1 MTSDLSGLLAL
12 TAVVWVIFLIGGI
25 GFYIWYGIALSK
37 LFPKL
42 GAEGWKGW
50 VPILNEYEILV
61 RGGLPG
67 WQIVFAFLPVVSLYY
82 LYLKFQAATR
92 IGQLVGRP
100 GTGLAVVA
108 PLIAPLWATLVQT
121 GSAAPAAPLGDRV
134 AASMAAPGAP
144 GAAGGLAA
152 PALVAAPGSVPPPPP
167 PAPPA
172 PSAPLGA
179 TGFAPAPPVPPAP
192 SVPTAS
198 VPAPSVPTA
207 SPAAPPAPPAPD
219 PVAAPSAPAADPISP
234 PPAPPALVTPPEPV
248 PATEIPPAVVRNPWA
263 PWVGPHPAPV
273 LEPLAPL
280 APAEPFAPLTPFA
293 PAAALVAPPPA
304 PVIEA
309 PIAMRPDPAPAAPP
323 PAPAVAAEEPQ
334 PELDADADDDEMGA
348 TIVVDRRPRVRWRL
362 ELDGGAVFALDRATV
377 VLGRKPVTSDA
388 EVQDVAVPD
397 TTRTLSKLH
406 ARLERRDEQW
416 VITDLDSTNGVVVVD
431 AAGEEQLLDP
441 GASTTITGRF
451 ILGKVG
457 MRLAYNDGTGEWRS

>member
-12 TAVVWVIFLIGGI
+12 TGIVWAIFLIGGI
-25 GFYIWYGIALSK
+25 GFYVWYGIALSK

-92 IGQLVGRP
+92 IGQLLGRP
-100 GTGLAVVA
+100 STGLAVVA
-108 PLIAPLWATLVQT
+108 PLVAPLWATLVQT
-121 GSAAPAAPLGDRV
+121 GSSAPAAPLGDRV
-134 AASMAAPGAP
+134 AASMTAPGAP

-152 PALVAAPGSVPPPPP
+152 PAIITAPGSFPTPAQ

-172 PSAPLGA
+172 QLGA
-179 TGFAPAPPVPPAP
+179 TGVPPVPPAP
-192 SVPTAS
+192 PALPAS
-198 VPAPSVPTA
+198 VATSPAPPA
-207 SPAAPPAPPAPD
+207 PAAAPPAPAPPAPAPLAAPAAPPALA
-219 PVAAPSAPAADPISP
+219 AAPIAP
-234 PPAPPALVTPPEPV
+234 PPAPPALVTPPEP
-248 PATEIPPAVVRNPWA
+248 ASASEIPPVVVHNPWA
-263 PWVGPHPAPV
+263 PKANDKPAPV
-273 LEPLAPL
+273 VAPP
-280 APAEPFAPLTPFA
+280 APPATPPAPPVA
-293 PAAALVAPPPA
+293 PPVAAPSAPVVEAPAALVAPTPPVAAPVSAPAPA
-304 PVIEA
+304 PV
-309 PIAMRPDPAPAAPP
+309 
-323 PAPAVAAEEPQ
+323 AEEP
-334 PELDADADDDEMGA
+334 EIDDDDEMGA

-362 ELDGGAVFALDRATV
+362 ELDGGAVFALDRTTA
-377 VLGRKPVTSDA
+377 VLGRKPVSSDP

-416 VITDLDSTNGVVVVD
+416 VITDLNSTNGVVVVD
-431 AAGEEQLLDP
+431 AAGEEHLLDP
-441 GASTTITGRF
+441 GASATITGRF